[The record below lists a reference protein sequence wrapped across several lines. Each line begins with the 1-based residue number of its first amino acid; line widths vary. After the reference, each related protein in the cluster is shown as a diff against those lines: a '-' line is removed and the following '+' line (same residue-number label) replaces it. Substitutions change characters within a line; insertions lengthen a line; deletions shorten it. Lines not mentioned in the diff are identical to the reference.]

1 MIKAVQGAHIS
12 AVFQILVEEYLVF
25 KAQWQRTSGH
35 KYGWRPNVR
44 SVVRPGAKVGAEGR
58 VAVV

>member
-1 MIKAVQGAHIS
+1 M
-12 AVFQILVEEYLVF
+12 LVEEYLVF
-25 KAQWQRTSGH
+25 KAQWQRTFGPR
-35 KYGWRPNVR
+35 YGWRPNVD